1 MDMNLITGELAG
13 PTEILARMGLVN
25 SDEEPV
31 YESLVGGVSSEIV
44 RVDSLRGRMVFK
56 RALAKLKVESD
67 WTAPLERNSAEV
79 QWMKVV
85 KKIVPNAV
93 PEILGQDK
101 AAFAF
106 AMDYL
111 DPELYPVWKNQ
122 LRDGVIEI
130 GTAQLVAETLVGI
143 HAATAND
150 ESIKK
155 AFSNDAN
162 FYALR
167 LEPYFLAV
175 AAIHSDCRNALGS
188 LIETTAETRL
198 ALIHGDVSPKNILV
212 GANGPV
218 FLDAECASYGDPAFD
233 LAFCLNQL
241 LLKCVWRPAYSAA
254 YLECFDLLAS
264 TYLSKVCWESVDDIE
279 QRVAA
284 LIPGMLVARVDG
296 KSPAEYII
304 RDSERR
310 FIRTFGIRFLLRQTS
325 KISTLRAAWSREFD
339 TFTNI

>member
-1 MDMNLITGELAG
+1 VDMNLITGELAG

-67 WTAPLERNSAEV
+67 WSAPLERNSAEV

-111 DPELYPVWKNQ
+111 DPELYPV
-122 LRDGVIEI
+122 
-130 GTAQLVAETLVGI
+130 
-143 HAATAND
+143 
-150 ESIKK
+150 
-155 AFSNDAN
+155 SNDAN

-175 AAIHSDCRNALGS
+175 AAIHSHCRNALGS

-241 LLKCVWRPAYSAA
+241 LLKCVWRPAYSSA